1 MLLRRKSER
10 LSSEVGKSFTA
21 SIPMIGFVIFG
32 LIPLAL
38 ACVMAFSEMHVLD
51 FSTVQWV
58 KFENFFKI
66 FTNEDKRTYGSYLS
80 TFVFSMSL
88 PVCIIFS
95 MWIGYLI
102 SKVKKGVGLYSVI
115 LFIPSVCSVVVAT
128 SAFVLFFREE
138 GGALNSIIS
147 ALGFKPRGWL
157 TQSNASY
164 TTVIYLLIV
173 WLRLGMMVT
182 LFGAA
187 FRNVDKTYSEAAML
201 DGASERQVFWKIT
214 LPAISPTI
222 GYLVTFGIIGNMQ
235 MMMEPSLLVTGNFIL
250 TWGTSEAWVS
260 DTVVKHIYNMIYLY
274 PTDFGFGMAAA
285 AGLVLAVVVLI
296 VTQINLRAQK
306 RLVNYDY

>member
-1 MLLRRKSER
+1 MRTHRSTLGVEA
-10 LSSEVGKSFTA
+10 GKSFTA

-38 ACVMAFSEMHVLD
+38 ACVMAFSELYVLD
-51 FSTVQWV
+51 FSKIKWV
-58 KFENFFKI
+58 GFDNFLEI
-66 FTNEDKRTYGSYLS
+66 FTNNDKRTYGSYLS

-102 SKVKKGVGLYSVI
+102 SKVRKGVSLYSII

-128 SAFVLFFREE
+128 SAFVIFFREE
-138 GGALNSIIS
+138 GGALNSLLS

-164 TTVIYLLIV
+164 TVVIYLLIV

-201 DGASERQVFWKIT
+201 DGASEKQVFWKIT

-250 TWGTSEAWVS
+250 TWGDSEAWIS
-260 DTVVKHIYNMIYLY
+260 DTVVKHIYNMIYVY

-285 AGLVLAVVVLI
+285 AGLVLALVVLI
-296 VTQINLRAQK
+296 ITRINLRAQK